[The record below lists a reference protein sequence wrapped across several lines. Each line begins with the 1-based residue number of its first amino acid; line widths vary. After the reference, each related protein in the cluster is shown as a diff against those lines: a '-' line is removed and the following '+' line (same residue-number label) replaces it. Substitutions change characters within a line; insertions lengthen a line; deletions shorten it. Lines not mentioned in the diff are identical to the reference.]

1 MRKNSRDSRW
11 FSTIAT
17 VIFCGV
23 LFLAASPGAAEQQK
37 EGPREQLV
45 QLLTGLGTD
54 IGVTA
59 RDLNASEIREP
70 SLTRGAVLEEV
81 RKDSPASRAGIR
93 RGDIVVAFDGEIIH
107 SGQQFARVVRE
118 TAPGKTVQTTIV
130 REGQKR
136 ELSIT
141 VPLDSTKRP

>member
-1 MRKNSRDSRW
+1 MRKNSGNSQW

-17 VIFCGV
+17 VILCGV

-37 EGPREQLV
+37 EGPREQIF

-59 RDLNASEIREP
+59 RDLNASEIRGP
-70 SLTRGAVLEEV
+70 SLTSGAVLEEV
-81 RKDSPASRAGIR
+81 RKDSPASRAGIQK
-93 RGDIVVAFDGEIIH
+93 GDIVVAFDGEIIH
-107 SGQQFARVVRE
+107 SGRQFARVVRE
-118 TAPGKTVQTTIV
+118 TVPGKTVQTTIV
-130 REGQKR
+130 REGRKR

-141 VPLDSTKRP
+141 VPLDPTTRR

>member
-1 MRKNSRDSRW
+1 MRKNSRDRRW
-11 FSTIAT
+11 FGRIAT
-17 VIFCGV
+17 VILCGV
-23 LFLAASPGAAEQQK
+23 LFLAASPGATEQQK
-37 EGPREQLV
+37 EGPREQIF

-70 SLTRGAVLEEV
+70 SLTSGAVLEDV

-93 RGDIVVAFDGEIIH
+93 KGDIVVAFDGEIIH
-107 SGQQFARVVRE
+107 SGRQFARVVRE
-118 TAPGKTVQTTIV
+118 TVPGKTVQTTIV
-130 REGQKR
+130 REGHKR

-141 VPLDSTKRP
+141 VPLGSTRRR